1 MKVGTLCALASGKA
15 FPCAWIKALCNLFRL
30 ACNRRLACPR
40 AKVMVRFHAENVAF
54 AGPAQSLL
62 NVTNPIYRVRCD
74 PRERDVGRQ
83 RPLYNLNCQGWL
95 GGEIYKFRNMGCGK
109 SCRITR
115 PALRQIQGTIDKRV
129 AASRIP
135 PASISPRNRIPC
147 MDGPLK
153 ARGNRPV
160 VRPGQVLPCIR
171 PVDGG
176 DSPGPDEVRE
186 SRFRSNKRGHLAAWN
201 KLECPKSR

>member
-1 MKVGTLCALASGKA
+1 MKAGTLCALASGKA
-15 FPCAWIKALCNLFRL
+15 FPCAWIKALYNLF
-30 ACNRRLACPR
+30 RLACPR

-115 PALRQIQGTIDKRV
+115 PALRQIQGMIDKRV

-135 PASISPRNRIPC
+135 PASISPRNRIPT
-147 MDGPLK
+147 K
-153 ARGNRPV
+153 
-160 VRPGQVLPCIR
+160 GQQMSLLRNPICLTILIL
-171 PVDGG
+171 GF
-176 DSPGPDEVRE
+176 SALLWATMM
-186 SRFRSNKRGHLAAWN
+186 FRYEHITGYYHLDRLTGTLCQSHSGHL
-201 KLECPKSR
+201 ECDGIR